1 MMIASKFAMKDP
13 VCGKRVDEATAFRA
27 ERDGEMLFFCSSDCR
42 QAFLS
47 TSAGE
52 TTEAKEDKPW
62 VAIRGFRGSA
72 HP

>member
-1 MMIASKFAMKDP
+1 MIASKSETKDP
-13 VCGKRVDEATAFRA
+13 VCGMPVDEATAFHA
-27 ERDGEMLFFCSSDCR
+27 ERDGEVLFFCSSDCR

-52 TTEAKEDKPW
+52 TTGAKGDKPW